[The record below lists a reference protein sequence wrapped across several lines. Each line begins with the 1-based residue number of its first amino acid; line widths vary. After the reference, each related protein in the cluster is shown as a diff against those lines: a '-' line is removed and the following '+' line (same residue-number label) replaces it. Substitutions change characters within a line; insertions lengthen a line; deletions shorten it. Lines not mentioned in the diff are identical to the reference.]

1 MDKALSLIKTA
12 AENEKKGIAMCAK
25 VLYEHG
31 ITLSETETAAIVAA
45 HTKALRDSGR
55 VEFGEGALPAL
66 TKAFVSSPYITRE
79 NCAEL
84 LSELQATFYFFRSE
98 CDGLISDERLIA
110 FMKREFNGPAGG
122 DIGYINGTSMERLC
136 ARLKG
141 KDSSWI

>member
-1 MDKALSLIKTA
+1 MDKALSIIKTA
-12 AENEKKGIAMCAK
+12 AENEKKGIAVCAK

-31 ITLSETETAAIVAA
+31 ITLSDAETAAIVAA

-98 CDGLISDERLIA
+98 CDGLISDEKLIA
-110 FMKREFNGPAGG
+110 FMKREFNGPAA
-122 DIGYINGTSMERLC
+122 I
-136 ARLKG
+136 
-141 KDSSWI
+141 

>member
-1 MDKALSLIKTA
+1 MDKALSIIKTA
-12 AENEKKGIAMCAK
+12 AENEKKGIDVCAK

-31 ITLSETETAAIVAA
+31 ITLSEAETAAIVAA

-98 CDGLISDERLIA
+98 CDGLISDEKLIA

-122 DIGYINGTSMERLC
+122 DIGYISGTSMERLC